1 MQAAAE
7 SASLIFPLTASVSL
21 LMAVLVI
28 MTGRWHGGLTSDSS
42 IGIQKVH
49 QGNTPRIGGV
59 GILAGYIA
67 AAFLITE
74 SIHSSRLLVWDL
86 LVAASPALM
95 FGLAEDLTKR
105 VGTKERLLATMISGV
120 VAWYLTGYALFRV
133 DIPGVDALLALTPI
147 AVLFTA
153 FAIGGVANAINM
165 IDGFNGLASGTV
177 MICLAAMG
185 FMAWQVGD
193 DQVFL
198 LVLIISATTLGFFLV
213 NFPYGRLF
221 LGDGGAYML
230 GFLTAWIAV
239 MLSARHPDQISPWA
253 PLLACAYPI
262 LEAVFSMGRRI
273 MRGLAMDQPDRTH
286 LHSLVYRR
294 VVPRFF
300 KGPNKA
306 LRNAAVSPFMWAFA
320 SIPALLSI
328 VLKSSTV
335 ACILGLIATA
345 LLYAYIYARLSKFRW
360 AHPGLRFRRGPPPA
374 N

>member
-1 MQAAAE
+1 M
-7 SASLIFPLTASVSL
+7 LFPFTIGVSF
-21 LMAVLVI
+21 VISILVV
-28 MTGRWHGGLTSDSS
+28 MTGRWHAELTSDSS
-42 IGIQKVH
+42 VGIQKVH
-49 QGNTPRIGGV
+49 KGITPRIGGV

-67 AAFLITE
+67 AASLMSGSAYTPN
-74 SIHSSRLLVWDL
+74 LLVWDL

-105 VGTKERLLATMISGV
+105 VGTKERLLATMMSGV

-133 DIPGVDALLALTPI
+133 DVPGIDSILGFTPI

-177 MICLAAMG
+177 IICLAAMG

-193 DQVFL
+193 HQIVL
-198 LVLIISATTLGFFLV
+198 LILVVAATTLGFFLV
-213 NFPYGRLF
+213 NFPYGKLF

-230 GFLTAWIAV
+230 GFMTAWIAV
-239 MLSARHPDQISPWA
+239 MLSARHPEQISPWA

-294 VVPRFF
+294 VVPRFI
-300 KGPNKA
+300 KTHNKA

-320 SIPALLSI
+320 SIPAFLSI
-328 VLKSSTV
+328 IFKGNTILCVL
-335 ACILGLIATA
+335 AMLATA
-345 LLYAYIYARLSKFRW
+345 LLYAYLYTRLSQFRW
-360 AHPGLRFRRGPPPA
+360 AKPGVRFKRRTPT
-374 N
+374 ND